1 MMDLETEITKVN
13 ESQEIARKLGMNLM
27 GLRVHAWMLKHIQSL
42 TLDQVRELT
51 TIIKETE

>member
-1 MMDLETEITKVN
+1 MDLETEITKVN

-27 GLRVHAWMLKHIQSL
+27 GRRVHAWMLKHIQSL